1 MAERLKD
8 HIDIAASVK
17 DIFAVATD
25 FESYPEW
32 NTSIKRVEVREIDE
46 DGLATKVWYEVD
58 AKLKT
63 LTYTLG
69 YDYSGAPDAFS
80 WALLEGD
87 VRELNGS
94 YVFDAFDD
102 VTEVTYELA
111 VDLGFPVPGFL
122 KRQGQRQILK
132 GGLQELKK
140 RVESR

>member
-58 AKLKT
+58 AKLKP

-111 VDLGFPVPGFL
+111 VEPGFPVPGFL